1 MHPRALMVI
10 ALLIDHASAEFV
22 DEDHAVA
29 RRLPDIARHTCG
41 FQGAFQHELCVPGVD
56 HVAQHGASLN
66 PDANEVALVGRHGA
80 TAEDRSR
87 LEIHDELGIMRIS
100 SAAENDPL
108 ACTHNYRTLGR
119 I

>member
-41 FQGAFQHELCVPGVD
+41 FQGTFQHELRAPGVD
-56 HVAQHGASLN
+56 HVAQHGAGLD
-66 PDANEVALVGRHGA
+66 PDANEVTLVGGHGA

-87 LEIHDELGIMRIS
+87 LEIHDELGIMGVS
-100 SAAENDPL
+100 PAAENDPL
-108 ACTHNYRTLGR
+108 VCTQKYRTLGR
-119 I
+119 